1 MNRSLIVTVVLF
13 TANLSIHAVPIGVL
27 PFQNTNTI
35 QKQKISENSTSIV
48 SNKTNLSDSTS
59 SALITAMQQTG
70 RYEIIEQA
78 RIDAL
83 LEEMARAQD
92 GTVDTSSAA
101 QIGQLVGAQY
111 LIVGE
116 FSDNDQSFESA
127 YRVVHVET
135 GLVIAADRQTGSK
148 ETVIDSLQDSLIRQL
163 DLYLGLDNPQSPY
176 TVLLKVNEEPL
187 KVGNT
192 LQLKFKVL
200 SHSLTAPKK
209 VYIQLYSINAKG
221 VMTLIYPNRF
231 SGFSPINIDQDYE
244 FPSSKD
250 DFEWQLVPPLGVES
264 IQAMVTTK
272 PVDLFQTFTKARST
286 FPETNKNGKDP
297 VTYRGIQIR
306 LNQEKLKDWKA
317 QRISYEL
324 TE

>member
-1 MNRSLIVTVVLF
+1 M
-13 TANLSIHAVPIGVL
+13 
-27 PFQNTNTI
+27 
-35 QKQKISENSTSIV
+35 
-48 SNKTNLSDSTS
+48 
-59 SALITAMQQTG
+59 
-70 RYEIIEQA
+70 
-78 RIDAL
+78 
-83 LEEMARAQD
+83 
-92 GTVDTSSAA
+92 
-101 QIGQLVGAQY
+101 GAQY
-111 LIVGE
+111 LVVGE
-116 FSDNDQSFESA
+116 FSNNDQNFEAA

-148 ETVIDSLQDSLIRQL
+148 ETVIDSLQDSLIQQL
-163 DLYLGLDNPQSPY
+163 DVYLGLDNPTSPY
-176 TVLLKVNEEPL
+176 TVLLKVNDGPL
-187 KVGNT
+187 KVGST

-200 SHSLTAPKK
+200 SHSQTAPKK

-231 SGFSPINIDQDYE
+231 SGFLPINIDQDYE
-244 FPSSKD
+244 FPSAKD
-250 DFEWQLVPPLGVES
+250 DFEWQLVPPIGVES
-264 IQAMVTTK
+264 IQAMVTTE